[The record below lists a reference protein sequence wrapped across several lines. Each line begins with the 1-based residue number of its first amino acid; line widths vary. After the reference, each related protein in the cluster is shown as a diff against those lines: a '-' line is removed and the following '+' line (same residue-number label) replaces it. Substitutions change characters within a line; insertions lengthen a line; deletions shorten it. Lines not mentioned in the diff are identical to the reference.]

1 MACRDSGESL
11 AELQQGRVLSP
22 TPAWRGR
29 AQTVLLVDCVGFD
42 TIDCHGYRN
51 HVIQRLFVSEPVP
64 GLWTFSLP
72 PGFRVSLGVGRG
84 ICARA
89 RAPTHLGGGGEKQG
103 HIIIRRCAVVGRR
116 LCLPPTQSAVE

>member
-1 MACRDSGESL
+1 M
-11 AELQQGRVLSP
+11 QQGRVLSP

-29 AQTVLLVDCVGFD
+29 AQRALLVDCVGFD

-51 HVIQRLFVSEPVP
+51 DVIQRLFVSELVP
-64 GLWTFSLP
+64 GLWTFPLR
-72 PGFRVSLGVGRG
+72 PGFRVSLGRG
-84 ICARA
+84 TLRA
-89 RAPTHLGGGGEKQG
+89 RALTHLGGGGEKQG